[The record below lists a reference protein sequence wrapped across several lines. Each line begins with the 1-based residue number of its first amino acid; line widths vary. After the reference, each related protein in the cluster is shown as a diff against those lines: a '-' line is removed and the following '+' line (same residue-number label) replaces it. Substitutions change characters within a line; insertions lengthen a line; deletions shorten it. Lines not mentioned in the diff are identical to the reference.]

1 MSYIKIYVHAVW
13 STKDRVPL
21 LADKVIRQAMW
32 DHIRENAVQKGIFID
47 TINGYVD
54 HCHCLISLGGD
65 QSIRKIVQLIKGES
79 SNWINQSGRLSG
91 RFSWQKEFFASSVSV
106 SRLPVVRKYLY
117 DQEVHHQRI
126 SFQDEYRE
134 FIREA
139 GFQDPGMIHE

>member
-65 QSIRKIVQLIKGES
+65 QSIRKIVQLIKGE
-79 SNWINQSGRLSG
+79 
-91 RFSWQKEFFASSVSV
+91 
-106 SRLPVVRKYLY
+106 
-117 DQEVHHQRI
+117 
-126 SFQDEYRE
+126 
-134 FIREA
+134 
-139 GFQDPGMIHE
+139 